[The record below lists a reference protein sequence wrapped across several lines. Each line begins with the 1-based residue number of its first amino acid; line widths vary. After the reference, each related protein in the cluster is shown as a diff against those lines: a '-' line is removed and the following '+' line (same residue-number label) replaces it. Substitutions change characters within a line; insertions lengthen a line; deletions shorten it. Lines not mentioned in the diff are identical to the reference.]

1 MTRFALAIAAAAT
14 LALTPLS
21 AQADPCESFGY
32 GLPQGPI
39 TAALLDGRLGA
50 GQRTCGRSEVGLDA
64 GGMLLVDTFNFYGH
78 LLGGLTL
85 DGSLAIGSRGE
96 LFARMEFLR
105 FQQVI
110 TPTSATHLGLGHT
123 TLGGTWRFLI
133 QPKASLGLTGKV
145 VLPTAF
151 DLYKN
156 AWPIGMDVGVTAV
169 ATPLR
174 WLSLHAHGGLIA
186 SAVITQGDPMPL
198 VGGVVTAGLAL
209 QPVAGFAFVADL
221 HGNFGY
227 RGPIDVFAGALGVRF
242 SDKKRFGFEVG
253 ATIPIAGVE
262 RSALRLDLRAS
273 IRLGPY
279 RPAPDRKGKSPAA
292 KEAPAEEAPAEEA
305 PAEEAP
311 AEEAPAEE
319 APAEEAPAEEAPA
332 EEAPAEEAP
341 AEEAPA
347 EEAPAEEAPAEE
359 APTEEATEDQP
370 TTEPLPEPQQE

>member
-1 MTRFALAIAAAAT
+1 MARFVLIISAIAAVA
-14 LALTPLS
+14 LAPLP

-32 GLPQGPI
+32 GMPQGPI

-50 GQRTCGRSEVGLDA
+50 AQRTCGRSEVGLDA

-110 TPTSATHLGLGHT
+110 TPTSASHLGLGHT

-133 QPKASLGLTGKV
+133 RPKGSLGLTGKV

-156 AWPIGMDVGVTAV
+156 AWPVGFDLGVTTV
-169 ATPLR
+169 ATPLP
-174 WLSLHAHGGLIA
+174 WLSLHAHGGLIT
-186 SAVITQGDPMPL
+186 SAAITQGDPMPL
-198 VGGVVTAGLAL
+198 IGGVVTAGLAL
-209 QPVAGFAFVADL
+209 QPAAGFSFVADL

-227 RGPIDVFAGALGVRF
+227 RGPVDVFAGALGVRF

-253 ATIPIAGVE
+253 ATIPITGVE
-262 RSALRLDLRAS
+262 RSVLRLDFRAS

-279 RPAPDRKGKSPAA
+279 RPAPARVNKKSAIEEAPPEEAPA
-292 KEAPAEEAPAEEA
+292 EETPAEEAPAEEA
-305 PAEEAP
+305 PAEESPAEESP

-319 APAEEAPAEEAPA
+319 S
-332 EEAPAEEAP
+332 
-341 AEEAPA
+341 
-347 EEAPAEEAPAEE
+347 
-359 APTEEATEDQP
+359 TEEQP
-370 TTEPLPEPQQE
+370 TAEPLPEPQQE

>member
-1 MTRFALAIAAAAT
+1 MTRLALAITAAAALT
-14 LALTPLS
+14 LTPLS
-21 AQADPCESFGY
+21 AHADPCESFGY

-78 LLGGLTL
+78 LLGNLTL

-110 TPTSATHLGLGHT
+110 TPTSASHLGLGHT

-133 QPKASLGLTGKV
+133 RPKASLGLTGKV

-156 AWPIGMDVGVTAV
+156 AWPIGMDAGVTAV
-169 ATPLR
+169 ATPLP

-186 SAVITQGDPMPL
+186 SAAISQGDPMPL

-209 QPVAGFAFVADL
+209 QPAAGFAFVADL

-253 ATIPIAGVE
+253 ATIPITGVE
-262 RSALRLDLRAS
+262 RSVLRLDFRAS

-279 RPAPDRKGKSPAA
+279 RPAQAHKDKKSSA
-292 KEAPAEEAPAEEA
+292 KDASVEEAPAEETPVEEAPAEETPVEEAPAEETPVEEAPAEEA
-305 PAEEAP
+305 PVEEAP
-311 AEEAPAEE
+311 VEEAPVEE
-319 APAEEAPAEEAPA
+319 APV
-332 EEAPAEEAP
+332 
-341 AEEAPA
+341 
-347 EEAPAEEAPAEE
+347 
-359 APTEEATEDQP
+359 EEATEDQP
-370 TTEPLPEPQQE
+370 TAEPLPEPQQE